1 MRLVTAIAIAIGAWI
16 GSPSAAPALVRI
28 DVDLGAQ
35 KMIVASDSGESFQ
48 WPISSG
54 AAGSETPRGTF
65 RPTALY
71 PMVYSYKYGNEPMPH
86 SIFFHGQYAIHGTVE
101 VDALGRPASHGCIR
115 LAPSDAAVLFALVS
129 REGAMIRISGEPAP
143 ADLAAPSGGGL
154 WEGWAAEPFS
164 AGLPKAIR
172 LSAHGPR
179 ADGRRA
185 AARVEW
191 RWRPIAFHAVSAARP
206 LIPDGAKGAPPRL
219 TCARPGAASA
229 HAHAQTMGGRPVEQ
243 SLKPRRKTS

>member
-1 MRLVTAIAIAIGAWI
+1 MRVVTAIAIAIGAWI

-35 KMIVASDSGESFQ
+35 KMSVALDSGESFQ

-101 VDALGRPASHGCIR
+101 LDALGRPASHGCIR

-129 REGAMIRISGEPAP
+129 REGALIRISGEPAP

-154 WEGWAAEPFS
+154 WEGWAAEPGSARLSQSNSLVGAWSAWGRAGAFLARRRERAPS
-164 AGLPKAIR
+164 MFHPGAGLP
-172 LSAHGPR
+172 
-179 ADGRRA
+179 RA
-185 AARVEW
+185 AVAGRVRFRVAWGGGICVSFQCWRSRSAR
-191 RWRPIAFHAVSAARP
+191 
-206 LIPDGAKGAPPRL
+206 
-219 TCARPGAASA
+219 
-229 HAHAQTMGGRPVEQ
+229 
-243 SLKPRRKTS
+243 